1 MKIDFKTENN
11 QKLLKAIEAIINREN
26 KLKLSK
32 LRSLLSSE
40 YCDMS
45 KRLLFNY
52 VKELKN
58 QDKAYWVYNYNDFN
72 EREQVIILKR

>member
-1 MKIDFKTENN
+1 MKIDFKTEHS
-11 QKLLKAIEAIINREN
+11 QELLKAIEAIINREN